1 MTRSDIRYEPA
12 SPDDYGQILELNEEA
27 IPAVN
32 RIDEQTLAN
41 LHQQAEL
48 LLVARSNDRLAGFA
62 LILNERADYRSP
74 NFQYFKTAYDRFL
87 YMDRIVV
94 SEDHQRMGIGA
105 GLYAGLFDATTD
117 APRVACEV
125 NVRPPNP
132 GSLSFHKTLG
142 FQVVGEQ
149 DTDGGEKRVALMVRE
164 QPAGNL

>member
-1 MTRSDIRYEPA
+1 MSRPDIRYEPA
-12 SPDDYGQILELNEEA
+12 SSDDYAQILELNEAA

-32 RIDEQTLAN
+32 RIDEQTLAG

-48 LLVARSNDRLAGFA
+48 LLVARSDDHLAGFA
-62 LILNERADYRSP
+62 LILNESANYESP
-74 NFQYFKTAYDRFL
+74 NFQYFKAAYDRFL

-94 SEDHQRMGIGA
+94 SDDHQRMGIGA
-105 GLYAGLFDATTD
+105 GLYAGLFDTAAD

-132 GSLSFHKTLG
+132 GSLSFHETLG

-164 QPAGNL
+164 RPASDS